1 MSSGFL
7 SRAFLPLRQV
17 ITTQTSHLHSSAVT
31 YAAVKKTTSA
41 AGGVMGLGKGK
52 KKVGKLGAMEKKEMP
67 VETDPHKL
75 VNYVCGSNIYTTG
88 EDVKLQEDGA
98 YPAWL
103 WELRVGRAPALHELA
118 PDSKRYWLRVRTAAM
133 RRNNKL
139 RAMRKF

>member
-7 SRAFLPLRQV
+7 SRTLLPLRQV
-17 ITTQTSHLHSSAVT
+17 FTAQTSQLHSSGVT
-31 YAAVKKTTSA
+31 FAAVKKTTSA

-67 VETDPHKL
+67 VESDPHKL

-88 EDVKLQEDGA
+88 EDIKLQEDGA

-103 WELRVGRAPALHELA
+103 WALRTRAPALHELA
-118 PDSKRYWLRVRTAAM
+118 PDSKQYWLRVRAAAM

-139 RAMRKF
+139 RSMRKF